1 MSVPSVQ
8 PIKLKEYEVRQSKY
22 NVVGKLPIRSVLL
35 GPSGSGKT
43 ILLQNMILDIY
54 KGLWERVYIFSPSI
68 HVDHS
73 WEHVKTFLNKTIQIS
88 DDEPPLF
95 YDNYDPESL
104 SEIIETQKKITTH
117 QKNKDTKTLFQIR
130 IVIDDF
136 ADSPEFSRNSKLL
149 HSLFTRGRHS
159 QISTIVATQ
168 KFTAIHPIIRVNAS
182 ELYVFRLRNHSDLQ
196 TFLDELGGL
205 VGDKKTL
212 HEMYSIAT
220 NKPFAFLYCKLSEKN
235 KNDIFYVNYDQK
247 LTIE

>member
-1 MSVPSVQ
+1 MNKACNN
-8 PIKLKEYEVRQSKY
+8 IDFLLKSAESAK
-22 NVVGKLPIRSVLL
+22 S
-35 GPSGSGKT
+35 ST
-43 ILLQNMILDIY
+43 IIN
-54 KGLWERVYIFSPSI
+54 
-68 HVDHS
+68 
-73 WEHVKTFLNKTIQIS
+73 
-88 DDEPPLF
+88 
-95 YDNYDPESL
+95 
-104 SEIIETQKKITTH
+104 TQKKVTEH
-117 QKNKDTKTLFQIR
+117 LKSKKDNKKLYSILI
-130 IVIDDF
+130 IVDDF
-136 ADSPEFSRNSKLL
+136 ADDPLFSRKSQLL